1 MRLRGN
7 TPNLLNLLVRT
18 IVGSCRIE
26 ITMPQFSSEDEDCGI
41 LMQERYPDLR
51 SSSGKEENSMKKVL
65 TIAGSD
71 CSGGAGV
78 QADLKTMAAH
88 GVFGMSVIVSVV
100 AENTARVIDIQDISP
115 KMIEEQIDAVF
126 EDIAPDAV
134 KIGMLSSPECMKAV
148 ADKLRQYRPANVV
161 IDPVM
166 FAKNGDPLM
175 DPKSV
180 GALIET
186 VLPFADVLTPNV
198 PEAQYLA
205 GMEIHTPA
213 DMETA
218 ARKIGA
224 LGCKNVLIK
233 GGKNIP
239 GAVDVLFDGETCHR
253 IEIEQIDST
262 STHGTG
268 CTLSSAIASNLALGK
283 SVPEAVRLAKE
294 YVTDAIRHA
303 PGLGHGCGPLDH
315 FCRIFNRSEAK

>member
-1 MRLRGN
+1 
-7 TPNLLNLLVRT
+7 
-18 IVGSCRIE
+18 
-26 ITMPQFSSEDEDCGI
+26 
-41 LMQERYPDLR
+41 
-51 SSSGKEENSMKKVL
+51 MKNVL
-65 TIAGSD
+65 SIAGTD
-71 CSGGAGV
+71 PTGGAGI
-78 QADLKTMAAH
+78 QTDLKTFEAH
-88 GVFGMSVIVSVV
+88 GVYGMAVISAVV
-100 AENTARVIDIQDISP
+100 AQNTFHVTGMQAVPADLVGR
-115 KMIEEQIDAVF
+115 QIDCVF
-126 EDIAPDAV
+126 EDIRPDAV

-218 ARKIGA
+218 ARRIGA
-224 LGCKNVLIK
+224 LGCKNVLVK

-283 SVPEAVRLAKE
+283 NVPEALGDYFAGPNH
-294 YVTDAIRHA
+294 TLPTA

-315 FCRIFNRSEAK
+315 FCRIFNRSESK

>member
-1 MRLRGN
+1 
-7 TPNLLNLLVRT
+7 
-18 IVGSCRIE
+18 
-26 ITMPQFSSEDEDCGI
+26 
-41 LMQERYPDLR
+41 
-51 SSSGKEENSMKKVL
+51 MKKVL

-126 EDIAPDAV
+126 EDIVPDAV
-134 KIGMLSSPECMKAV
+134 KIGMLSSPACMKAV
-148 ADKLRQYRPANVV
+148 ADKLRQYHPANVV

-166 FAKNGDPLM
+166 FAKNGDALM
-175 DPKSV
+175 DPASV

-205 GMEIHTPA
+205 DMEIRTPE
-213 DMETA
+213 DMEQA
-218 ARKIGA
+218 ARKIGV
-224 LGCKNVLIK
+224 LGCRNVLVK
-233 GGKNIP
+233 GGKNIE
-239 GAVDVLFDGETCHR
+239 GAVDVLFDGEICHR
-253 IEIEQIDST
+253 LEIEQLDST

-294 YVTDAIRHA
+294 YVTDAIRRA

-315 FCRIFNRSEAK
+315 FCRIFDRSDLK

>member
-1 MRLRGN
+1 
-7 TPNLLNLLVRT
+7 
-18 IVGSCRIE
+18 
-26 ITMPQFSSEDEDCGI
+26 
-41 LMQERYPDLR
+41 
-51 SSSGKEENSMKKVL
+51 MKKVL

-115 KMIEEQIDAVF
+115 RMIEEQIDAVF

-224 LGCKNVLIK
+224 LGCKNVLVK

-239 GAVDVLFDGETCHR
+239 GAVDVLFDARHGLHTVLCHR
-253 IEIEQIDST
+253 VQPRSRQKRARGSPPREGVCHRCNPSRARSRT
-262 STHGTG
+262 
-268 CTLSSAIASNLALGK
+268 
-283 SVPEAVRLAKE
+283 RLRTARPFLP
-294 YVTDAIRHA
+294 Y
-303 PGLGHGCGPLDH
+303 
-315 FCRIFNRSEAK
+315 F

>member
-1 MRLRGN
+1 
-7 TPNLLNLLVRT
+7 
-18 IVGSCRIE
+18 
-26 ITMPQFSSEDEDCGI
+26 
-41 LMQERYPDLR
+41 
-51 SSSGKEENSMKKVL
+51 MKKVL

-126 EDIAPDAV
+126 EDIVPDAV

-224 LGCKNVLIK
+224 LGCKNVLVK

-262 STHGTG
+262 SHSAKACPRQSASRRSMSPMQSVTRPVSDTAADRSTIFAVFLTG
-268 CTLSSAIASNLALGK
+268 VNQNEREK
-283 SVPEAVRLAKE
+283 HP
-294 YVTDAIRHA
+294 
-303 PGLGHGCGPLDH
+303 
-315 FCRIFNRSEAK
+315 